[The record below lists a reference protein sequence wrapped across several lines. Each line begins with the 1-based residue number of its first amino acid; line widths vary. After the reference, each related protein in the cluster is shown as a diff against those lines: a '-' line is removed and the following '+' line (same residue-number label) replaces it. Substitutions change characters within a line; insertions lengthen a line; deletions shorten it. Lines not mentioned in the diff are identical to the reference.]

1 MRSSSLLMV
10 IIINAFVTESI
21 AEPGRWSRIVAAPQP
36 LMGLH
41 AEAVGEKIYTFGGV
55 DSRIA
60 SIRREPTDRVAV
72 LDVND
77 GVWSYVAPMP
87 ANRGFLG
94 TAVVDGRIYVIGG
107 SPNMKEYD
115 ATTNV
120 VEVYDPV
127 ADQWSFA
134 PPLSVARADL
144 TASVVDGRIYAIG
157 GTAHVGVDALGVVE
171 MYDPA
176 TGVWTRRADM
186 PTPRLHLTSVAFEGE
201 IFVFGGGPEW
211 SVPLATVEIYN
222 PDNDSWREGADM
234 PTARTGLWAAVV
246 DSKIY
251 VAGGLSWENEA
262 LSTVDVYDP
271 RTDHWESI
279 DNMPTSRFLM
289 AVAATGGKLYVIG
302 GAQTDYTSLDV
313 VEVYEP

>member
-1 MRSSSLLMV
+1 MRSACLLAV
-10 IIINAFVTESI
+10 IMIAFVTESF

-41 AEAVGEKIYTFGGV
+41 AEAVGEKIYTFGGANTNIG
-55 DSRIA
+55 ST
-60 SIRREPTDRVAV
+60 REPTDRVAV

-77 GVWSYVAPMP
+77 GVWSKVAPMP
-87 ANRGFLG
+87 TNRGFLG

-115 ATTNV
+115 AATNV

-246 DSKIY
+246 ASKIY

-271 RTDHWESI
+271 RTDRWESI
-279 DNMPTSRFLM
+279 DNMPTPRFLM